1 MSSTGSVPGGN
12 KNSKNKAPFIAF
24 SSDAE
29 SVAQLQQFTSSK
41 GWGGVVHQG
50 DIETAVEYLKTSPS
64 PEVLF
69 IDVASAESAP
79 ASFDKLA
86 DVCDPGVKVIVSGKV
101 NEYSFY
107 CWLVDM
113 GISSY
118 LLKPLTQTA
127 IENAYRK
134 ATEVA
139 APMSAAPVQA
149 AVANG
154 KVISVVGARGGVGA
168 TTVCV
173 NLAWLLA
180 HQLEQKTALLD
191 FDPQLGTV
199 ALSLDLEPGK
209 GLRDALDKPER
220 IDGLFMDRVMVKID
234 ENLSILSTEEGVDE
248 HIAPTAAAAEALL
261 KQTRPKYSHIVVDV
275 PRALTPFTRFALGN
289 SDHIICVTEL
299 SLLGL
304 RESLRYLEYCR
315 DVLKVP
321 PPIFVANR
329 VGVAGK
335 HQMPLSEF
343 EKGLTAKINYSIP
356 LVLDAHAA
364 STAGQVL
371 VETAKN
377 SPAVKV
383 LQALATSFVPEAGDK
398 KTAKSGGMFSFLKKD
413 K

>member
-1 MSSTGSVPGGN
+1 MNTHATQD
-12 KNSKNKAPFIAF
+12 KNTAQKPAF
-24 SSDAE
+24 LAFAADAE
-29 SVAQLQQFTSSK
+29 SVAALQQFASSR
-41 GWGGVVHQG
+41 GWPASCVHQG
-50 DIETAVEYLKTSPS
+50 DIESAVLYLKSSRSPD
-64 PEVLF
+64 VLF
-69 IDVASAESAP
+69 VDVPSAETAP
-79 ASFDKLA
+79 AAFDRLA
-86 DVCDPGVKVIVSGKV
+86 DVCEPGVKVIVSGAI

-118 LLKPLTQTA
+118 LLKPLTQPML
-127 IENAYRK
+127 ENALRK
-134 ATEVA
+134 ATDVAHPTQPAAAAQEV
-139 APMSAAPVQA
+139 MK
-149 AVANG
+149 G
-154 KVISVVGARGGVGA
+154 KVITVIGARGGVGA

-199 ALSLDLEPGK
+199 ALSLDLEPGR
-209 GLRDALDKPER
+209 GLRDALEKPER
-220 IDGLFMDRVMVKID
+220 IDGLFLDRVMVKLD
-234 ENLSILSTEEGVDE
+234 DNLSILSTEEGVEE
-248 HIAPTAAAAEALL
+248 HIAPTEAAADALL
-261 KQTRPKYSHIVVDV
+261 KQARLKYSHIVVDL
-275 PRALTPFTRFALGN
+275 PRELTPFTRHALAQA
-289 SDHIICVTEL
+289 DQVVCVTEL

-321 PPIFVANR
+321 VPIFVANK

-343 EKGLTAKINYSIP
+343 EKGLGAKIAYSVP
-356 LVLDAHAA
+356 MVSDAHAA

-371 VETAKN
+371 AETAKN
-377 SPAVKV
+377 SPAVKN
-383 LQALATSFVPEAGDK
+383 LQALATSFVPGAEQK
-398 KTAKSGGMFSFLKKD
+398 SSPKKSGMLSFLKKD